1 MNDVIFNRMRIFT
14 LFILT
19 MTLLLSA
26 CGSDPPKEE
35 PKPPETPK
43 TTIDVDIVISTLVNP
58 DIDGRP
64 SPIVVRLYE
73 LKNIGKF
80 EEADFYKLF
89 EDHEGALGGDLL
101 ASEKFHFKPGDTK
114 TIAHEVSPDTKF
126 IAVTA
131 AFRDFNKAVWR
142 DFVSIEPEKTTG
154 LVVMLES
161 LNVSIRKKEP
171 K

>member
-1 MNDVIFNRMRIFT
+1 MHIFT
-14 LFILT
+14 TAIFFI
-19 MTLLLSA
+19 TLLLGG
-26 CGSDPPKEE
+26 CGSEPKKEE
-35 PKPPETPK
+35 PPPPETK
-43 TTIDVDIVISTLVNP
+43 IQVNISVSSVVNP
-58 DIDGRP
+58 DINARP

-89 EDHEGALGGDLL
+89 EDHEGALGSDLL

-114 TIAHEVSPDTKF
+114 TLGHAVSPDTKY

-131 AFRDFNKAVWR
+131 AFRDFNQAVWR
-142 DFVSIEPEKTTG
+142 DSLAIEANKTTE
-154 LVVMLES
+154 LEVVLES
-161 LNVSIRKKEP
+161 LNVGIKIKQP